1 MEDKFATNARFRRH
15 PTIPKKF
22 EMRVTYLG
30 DDRVASM
37 VLDKVMYY
45 T

>member
-1 MEDKFATNARFRRH
+1 MEDRFATNACFKRH

-22 EMRVTYLG
+22 EMRVTHLG

-37 VLDKVMYY
+37 VLNKVVY
-45 T
+45 